1 MNSETPER
9 KYYPIS
15 NDKMFAAV
23 LASNPDLA
31 QQMIETILDI
41 RIDHVV
47 CVNAQQILNYNANVK
62 SVRFDVYIKDQ
73 AGVIYDV
80 EMQASPKNRRWLPKR
95 SRYYGSVIDAET
107 VKSGTSYKDIKNTYI
122 IFICTYDPF
131 DEGLARYTGKT
142 MCVEDRGVTME
153 DGITHI
159 YLNAR
164 AVRKNVSEEL
174 AVLLDYI
181 AGKEEKSSELTDAL
195 QREVN
200 RYNKDEDWRHW
211 SMTFEEELNEAREE
225 ARQEMM
231 ENIFFA
237 FAMFRDGK
245 SDEEKMGVTYDQIT
259 EFDKTG
265 TTTPESAYAIIERMV
280 KQSEHK
286 RRMPYVYKRKYE

>member
-142 MCVEDRGVTME
+142 MCLEDPGVTME

-174 AVLLDYI
+174 AVYNVCRRPWRNDGRRNYAYLSECQGSTQKCIGRACRITGLHCRKRGEIKRADRCFT
-181 AGKEEKSSELTDAL
+181 AGSEPI
-195 QREVN
+195 Q
-200 RYNKDEDWRHW
+200 
-211 SMTFEEELNEAREE
+211 
-225 ARQEMM
+225 
-231 ENIFFA
+231 
-237 FAMFRDGK
+237 
-245 SDEEKMGVTYDQIT
+245 
-259 EFDKTG
+259 
-265 TTTPESAYAIIERMV
+265 
-280 KQSEHK
+280 
-286 RRMPYVYKRKYE
+286 

>member
-31 QQMIETILDI
+31 RQMIETILDI

-107 VKSGTSYKDIKNTYI
+107 VKSGISYKDIKNT
-122 IFICTYDPF
+122 
-131 DEGLARYTGKT
+131 
-142 MCVEDRGVTME
+142 
-153 DGITHI
+153 
-159 YLNAR
+159 
-164 AVRKNVSEEL
+164 
-174 AVLLDYI
+174 
-181 AGKEEKSSELTDAL
+181 
-195 QREVN
+195 
-200 RYNKDEDWRHW
+200 
-211 SMTFEEELNEAREE
+211 
-225 ARQEMM
+225 
-231 ENIFFA
+231 
-237 FAMFRDGK
+237 
-245 SDEEKMGVTYDQIT
+245 
-259 EFDKTG
+259 
-265 TTTPESAYAIIERMV
+265 
-280 KQSEHK
+280 
-286 RRMPYVYKRKYE
+286 

>member
-31 QQMIETILDI
+31 RQMIETILDI

-142 MCVEDRGVTME
+142 MCVEDPGVTME

-225 ARQEMM
+225 GREEGRKEGQEML

-237 FAMFRDGK
+237 FSMFRDGK
-245 SDEEKMGVTYDQIT
+245 SDEEIFRAERFSSMDQIR
-259 EFDKTG
+259 EL
-265 TTTPESAYAIIERMV
+265 
-280 KQSEHK
+280 
-286 RRMPYVYKRKYE
+286 RKKWRDSCVAA